1 MAHIDSGLPNGTD
14 DVVPRRLAWWVF
26 GLGLLGVLAF
36 VGLRFLP
43 WLVFGLFIY
52 YVSRPIT
59 RRIEGRFGSPGLVAM
74 LTLLLIVLPVVLL
87 LGALLVVAAGQFAAA
102 LANVPLDQLLARL
115 PIGPADL
122 PNTPSEVYDVT
133 VTLIQDPSVQAVVG
147 SVTGLIGAVGATLY
161 NVFVSLL
168 IGFFLL
174 VSDRQIAGW
183 FESEVFGA
191 DSLAVRYLSTVDDG
205 LRSIFFG
212 YTLTILAI
220 IVLTSVIYTAF
231 DLLAP
236 GDLAIPSIV
245 LLAVVTG
252 VFTLVPLVGR
262 SIVYFLIAGV
272 MAAQAATTDPRL
284 LWYPVVFLAVM
295 MLGFDNVVRTYIR
308 PYLSGRMFNTGLVM
322 FAYLFGPALF
332 GWYGIFLGPVL
343 LVFIV
348 VFMRLVLPLLANP
361 ERDLPAPERDQTLDE
376 FASVPGEPER
386 PGSGT
391 ADPE

>member
-1 MAHIDSGLPNGTD
+1 MPGSVD
-14 DVVPRRLAWWVF
+14 DVAPRRLAWWML
-26 GLGLLGVLAF
+26 GLGLLGVLAL
-36 VGLRFLP
+36 VALRFLP
-43 WLVFGLFIY
+43 WLVFGLFVY

-59 RRIEGRFGSPGLVAM
+59 RRLERRFGSPGLVAM
-74 LTLLLIVLPVVLL
+74 VTLLLIVLPVVLL
-87 LGALLVVAAGQFAAA
+87 LGALLVVAAGQFASV
-102 LANVPLDQLLARL
+102 LADVPLDQLLGRL
-115 PIGPADL
+115 PVQPADL
-122 PNTPSEVYDVT
+122 PDTPTEVYDVT
-133 VTLIQDPSVQAVVG
+133 VTLIQNPSVQAVVG
-147 SVTGLIGAVGATLY
+147 SVTGFLGAVGATLY
-161 NVFVSLL
+161 NVFISLL

-183 FESEVFGA
+183 FESEVFGE

-220 IVLTSVIYTAF
+220 VVLTSVIYTVF

-236 GDLAIPSIV
+236 GDIAIPSIV

-262 SIVYFLIAGV
+262 SIVYFLVAGV
-272 MAAQAATTDPRL
+272 MGVQAATTDPRL

-343 LVFIV
+343 LVFVV

-361 ERDLPAPERDQTLDE
+361 DRELPPPERDQTLDE
-376 FASVPGEPER
+376 FTSVPSGSEG

-391 ADPE
+391 AEPE

>member
-1 MAHIDSGLPNGTD
+1 MAHADTPMPGTVD
-14 DVVPRRLAWWVF
+14 DVAPRRLAWWVL

-36 VGLRFLP
+36 VALRFLP

-59 RRIEGRFGSPGLVAM
+59 RRLESRVGSPGLVAM

-87 LGALLVVAAGQFAAA
+87 LGALLVVAAGQFASA
-102 LANVPLDQLLARL
+102 LANVPLEDLLGRL
-115 PIGPADL
+115 PVGPADL
-122 PNTPSEVYDVT
+122 PDTPTEVYDVT
-133 VTLIQDPSVQAVVG
+133 VTLIRDPSVQAVVG

-174 VSDRQIAGW
+174 VSDRGIAGW
-183 FESEVFGA
+183 FESEVFGE
-191 DSLAVRYLSTVDDG
+191 DSLAVRYLSTVDEG

-220 IVLTSVIYTAF
+220 VVLTSVIYTAF

-236 GDLAIPSIV
+236 GDIAIPSIV

-284 LWYPVVFLAVM
+284 LWYPVLFLAVM
-295 MLGFDNVVRTYIR
+295 MLAFDNVVRTYIR

-343 LVFIV
+343 LVFVV

-361 ERDLPAPERDQTLDE
+361 DRELPPAEREVTLDE
-376 FASVPGEPER
+376 FTSVPSGSEG
-386 PGSGT
+386 PGSG
-391 ADPE
+391 AAEPE